1 MPRKVDL
8 AALASTD
15 VPASTPSRGSP
26 GVTELPL
33 DKVSTNPLNK
43 RTDAD
48 EDQAELNAMAE
59 TIKSTGSCSRSSSS
73 PRPRSP
79 PPNRMRP
86 RQSAMRGG

>member
-15 VPASTPSRGSP
+15 IPDSSPGRGSP
-26 GVTELPL
+26 GITELPL

-48 EDQAELNAMAE
+48 EDQAEIGRAHV
-59 TIKSTGSCSRSSSS
+59 
-73 PRPRSP
+73 
-79 PPNRMRP
+79 
-86 RQSAMRGG
+86 